1 MKHNAKLNN
10 LKQDYARINVTFV
23 GPADKNGSHP
33 VKRTDSIY
41 VTTAEGEGFIKKAQ
55 TGISIK

>member
-10 LKQDYARINVTFV
+10 PKQDYARVNITFLS
-23 GPADKNGSHP
+23 PNG

-41 VTTAEGEGFIKKAQ
+41 VTTAEGELLSKKLNSGVA
-55 TGISIK
+55 I